1 MEYHQYFQTIITNM
15 KLIQE
20 APQIN
25 LDAEDVVGTLD
36 IMKEYL
42 LFADTFNLYIRSSLN
57 SYYANS
63 LKKLKVK
70 EQVMKDIIEQINNP
84 VTNLVANQNSNPIF
98 ISKYP
103 IVKVKEYVTEII
115 KKAGFKCNP
124 ISGLPDELEP
134 WYGHQNEH
142 GKKLHKRINKWLDM
156 KKESK
161 KVEKKES
168 KKTAKK
174 APQKEKI
181 KEEEIKKEEYQNLI
195 DASSALT
202 SF

>member
-20 APQIN
+20 SPQIN
-25 LDAEDVVGTLD
+25 SDNEDTINTLD

-42 LFADTFNLYIRSSLN
+42 LFADTFNLCIRSSLN
-57 SYYANS
+57 SYYTNS
-63 LKKLKVK
+63 LKKLKDK
-70 EQVMKDIIEQINNP
+70 EQIMKDIMEQINNP
-84 VTNLVANQNSNPIF
+84 VSESVSTPIF

-195 DASSALT
+195 DASTALT